1 MAASTGIDRET
12 GKPLADWEHTTQS
25 ILVILSTH
33 FGERVM
39 RRVFGSA
46 VPRVLGK
53 NLVPETMLKFY
64 MAVAIA
70 IELWE
75 PRFRVRRFEYP
86 SREDGPDNMRQ
97 GKIGIRMIGDYMPR
111 ALEKDFTVEAVR
123 TVAL

>member
-1 MAASTGIDRET
+1 MVSSTGIDRET
-12 GKPLADWEHTTQS
+12 GKPLTDWDHVTQS

-53 NLVPETMLKFY
+53 NLTPETMLKFY
-64 MAVAIA
+64 MAVAVA

-75 PRFRVRRFEYP
+75 PRFRVRRFDYP
-86 SREDGPDNMRQ
+86 GATNSPEDLRQ
-97 GKIGIRMIGDYMPR
+97 GSIGVRMIGDFMPR
-111 ALEKDFTVEAVR
+111 ALEKDFSVEAVR

>member
-1 MAASTGIDRET
+1 MAFSTGIDRET
-12 GKPLADWEHTTQS
+12 GKPLSDWDHTVQS

-39 RRVFGSA
+39 RRIFGSA

-53 NLVPETMLKFY
+53 NLVPDTMLKFY
-64 MAVAIA
+64 MAVAVA

-86 SREDGPDNMRQ
+86 GRQNSPEDMRQ
-97 GKIGIRMIGDYMPR
+97 GRIGIRLIGDYMPR
-111 ALEKDFTVEAVR
+111 ALEKDFTVEAIR

>member
-12 GKPLADWEHTTQS
+12 GKPLSDWDHTLQS

-53 NLVPETMLKFY
+53 NLTPETMLKFY
-64 MAVAIA
+64 MAVAGA

-75 PRFRVRRFEYP
+75 PRFRVRRFDYP
-86 SREDGPDNMRQ
+86 GATNSPEDLRQ
-97 GKIGIRMIGDYMPR
+97 GKIGVRMIGDFMPR
-111 ALEKDFTVEAVR
+111 ALEKDFTIEAVR
-123 TVAL
+123 MVAL

>member
-1 MAASTGIDRET
+1 MAFSTGIDRET
-12 GKPLADWEHTTQS
+12 GKRLSDWDHTVQS

-53 NLVPETMLKFY
+53 NLVPDTMLKFY
-64 MAVAIA
+64 MAVAVA

-75 PRFRVRRFEYP
+75 PRFRVRRFDYP
-86 SREDGPDNMRQ
+86 GATNSPEDMRQ
-97 GKIGIRMIGDYMPR
+97 GRIGIRMIGDFMPR

>member
-1 MAASTGIDRET
+1 MAFSTGIDRET
-12 GKPLADWEHTTQS
+12 GKPLTDWDHTVQS

-53 NLVPETMLKFY
+53 NLVPDTMLKFY
-64 MAVAIA
+64 MAVAVA

-86 SREDGPDNMRQ
+86 GAQNSPDAMRQ
-97 GKIGIRMIGDYMPR
+97 GRIGVRMIGDFMPR
-111 ALEKDFTVEAVR
+111 ALEKDFTIEAVR

>member
-1 MAASTGIDRET
+1 MAFSTGIDRET
-12 GKPLADWEHTTQS
+12 GKPLTDWDHTVQS

-53 NLVPETMLKFY
+53 NLVPDTMLKFY
-64 MAVAIA
+64 MAVAVA

-75 PRFRVRRFEYP
+75 PRFRVRRFDYP
-86 SREDGPDNMRQ
+86 GATNSPQDLRQ
-97 GKIGIRMIGDYMPR
+97 GRIGIRLIGDYMPR
-111 ALEKDFTVEAVR
+111 ALEKDFTVESIR

>member
-12 GKPLADWEHTTQS
+12 GKPLTGWEHTTQS

-64 MAVAIA
+64 VAVAIA

-75 PRFRVRRFEYP
+75 PRFRVRRFDYP
-86 SREDGPDNMRQ
+86 GGANGPDNMRQ
-97 GKIGIRMIGDYMPR
+97 GKIGNRMIGDYMPR
-111 ALEKDFTVEAVR
+111 ALDKDYTVEAVR

>member
-1 MAASTGIDRET
+1 MAFSTGIDRET
-12 GKPLADWEHTTQS
+12 GKPLSDWDHTVQS

-53 NLVPETMLKFY
+53 NLVPDTMLKFY
-64 MAVAIA
+64 MAVAVA

-75 PRFRVRRFEYP
+75 PRFRVRRFDYP
-86 SREDGPDNMRQ
+86 GATNSPQDLRQ
-97 GKIGIRMIGDYMPR
+97 GRIGIRLIGDYMPR
-111 ALEKDFTVEAVR
+111 ALEKDFTVESNR

>member
-1 MAASTGIDRET
+1 MAFSTGIDRET
-12 GKPLADWEHTTQS
+12 GKPLTDWDHTVQS
-25 ILVILSTH
+25 VLVILSTH

-53 NLVPETMLKFY
+53 NLVPDTMLKFY
-64 MAVAIA
+64 MAVAVA

-86 SREDGPDNMRQ
+86 GAQNNPEAMRQ
-97 GKIGIRMIGDYMPR
+97 GRIGVRMIGDFMPR

>member
-1 MAASTGIDRET
+1 MASSTGIDRET
-12 GKPLADWEHTTQS
+12 GKPLTDWDHTVQS
-25 ILVILSTH
+25 ILVILSTY

-64 MAVAIA
+64 MAVAVA

-75 PRFRVRRFEYP
+75 PRFRVRRFDYP
-86 SREDGPDNMRQ
+86 GAENGPDNMRQ
-97 GKIGIRMIGDYMPR
+97 GKIGIRMIGYFMPR
-111 ALEKDFTVEAVR
+111 ALDKDFTVEAVR